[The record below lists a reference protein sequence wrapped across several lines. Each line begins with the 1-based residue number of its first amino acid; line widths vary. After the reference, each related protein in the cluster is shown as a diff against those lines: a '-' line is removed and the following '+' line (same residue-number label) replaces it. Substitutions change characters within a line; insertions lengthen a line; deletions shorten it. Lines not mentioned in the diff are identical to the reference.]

1 MSCLS
6 RPLLP
11 AAYSLLLFLSLSRP
25 AHAIEVKVSAQAL
38 ERTAKAQ
45 LFNAADGRY
54 YMRGDANSPCS
65 VYAEHPQ
72 ISFRDDRIIVRVH
85 TRARLGT
92 SVRGTCLGVSLTTDA
107 EVSLVPEAEG
117 ESIGFRDARLERM
130 SDNRELN
137 FVLAPFLS
145 GKLPQQL
152 KVNAADLMRKLLAG
166 SGPSTGYALSL
177 ERLKLHSLLVENHA
191 LILDADANMNVD

>member
-1 MSCLS
+1 MLCLPS
-6 RPLLP
+6 DSAR
-11 AAYSLLLFLSLSRP
+11 
-25 AHAIEVKVSAQAL
+25 AIEVKVSAKAL

-45 LFNAADGRY
+45 LFNGPDGRY
-54 YMRGDANSPCS
+54 YLRGDAHSACS
-65 VYAEHPQ
+65 VYAEQPQ
-72 ISFRDDRIIVRVH
+72 ISFRDDRIVVRVH

-92 SVRGTCLGVSLTTDA
+92 SVRGACLGVSLTTDA
-107 EVSLVPEAEG
+107 VVSLVPEAQG

-145 GKLPQQL
+145 GQLPQQL

-177 ERLKLHSLLVENHA
+177 NRLKLHSLLVEDRA
-191 LILDADANMNVD
+191 LVLDADGGMTVD

>member
-1 MSCLS
+1 MVPAS
-6 RPLLP
+6 RFFP
-11 AAYSLLLFLSLSRP
+11 AASLLLLCALTQP
-25 AHAIEVKVSAQAL
+25 AHAIEVKVSAKAL
-38 ERTAKAQ
+38 ERTARAQ
-45 LFNAADGRY
+45 LFNGPDGRY
-54 YMRGDANSPCS
+54 YMRGDARSPCS
-65 VYAEHPQ
+65 IYAEHPQ
-72 ISFRDDRIIVRVH
+72 VSFRDDRIVVRVH

-92 SVRGTCLGVSLTTDA
+92 SLHNACLGVSLTTDA

-152 KVNAADLMRKLLAG
+152 KVNAAELMRKLLAG

-177 ERLKLHSLLVENHA
+177 ERLKLHSLLVEKQA
-191 LILDADANMNVD
+191 LILDADADMNVD

>member
-1 MSCLS
+1 MRHL
-6 RPLLP
+6 RHLMPL
-11 AAYSLLLFLSLSRP
+11 ASLLLLCAVP
-25 AHAIEVKVSAQAL
+25 DTACAIEVKVSAKAL

-54 YMRGDANSPCS
+54 YMRGNATSPCS
-65 VYAEHPQ
+65 VYAEQPQ
-72 ISFRDDRIIVRVH
+72 ISFRDDRIVVRVH

-92 SVRGTCLGVSLTTDA
+92 SLRGACLGVSLTTDA
-107 EVSLVPEAEG
+107 VVSLVPEAEG

-137 FVLAPFLS
+137 FLLAPFLS

-152 KVNAADLMRKLLAG
+152 KLNAADLMRKLLAG

-177 ERLKLHSLLVENHA
+177 DRLKLHSLLVEDHA
-191 LILDADANMNVD
+191 LILDADGGMNVN

>member
-1 MSCLS
+1 MRCLP
-6 RPLLP
+6 RLLLAATPLLYLVP
-11 AAYSLLLFLSLSRP
+11 QTAR
-25 AHAIEVKVSAQAL
+25 AIEVKVSAKAL
-38 ERTAKAQ
+38 ERTARAQ
-45 LFNAADGRY
+45 LFNGPDGRY
-54 YMRGDANSPCS
+54 YMRGNATSPCS
-65 VYAEHPQ
+65 VYAEQPH
-72 ISFRDDRIIVRVH
+72 ITFRDDRIVVRVH

-92 SVRGTCLGVSLTTDA
+92 SLRGTCLGVSLTTDA

-137 FVLAPFLS
+137 FLLAPFLS

-177 ERLKLHSLLVENHA
+177 ERLKLHSLLVEDHS
-191 LILDADANMNVD
+191 LILDADAGMNVD

>member
-1 MSCLS
+1 MPRLCRLLVSSLFLLPCLS
-6 RPLLP
+6 
-11 AAYSLLLFLSLSRP
+11 SRT
-25 AHAIEVKVSAQAL
+25 ARAIEVKVSAKAL

-45 LFNAADGRY
+45 LFNGLDGRY
-54 YMRGDANSPCS
+54 YMRGDAHSACS
-65 VYAEHPQ
+65 VYAEQPQ
-72 ISFRDDRIIVRVH
+72 ISFRDDRIVVRVH

-92 SVRGTCLGVSLTTDA
+92 SVRGACLGVSLTTDA
-107 EVSLVPEAEG
+107 VVSLVPVAEG

-137 FVLAPFLS
+137 FVLEPFLS

-166 SGPSTGYALSL
+166 SAASTGYTLSL
-177 ERLKLHSLLVENHA
+177 DRLKLHSLLVEDRA
-191 LILDADANMNVD
+191 LVLDADAGMNVE

>member
-1 MSCLS
+1 MVLVS
-6 RPLLP
+6 RLFAASPLL
-11 AAYSLLLFLSLSRP
+11 LLCALPLS
-25 AHAIEVKVSAQAL
+25 AHAIEVRVSAKAL

-45 LFNAADGRY
+45 LFNGPDGRY
-54 YMRGDANSPCS
+54 YMRGSATSPCS
-65 VYAEHPQ
+65 VYAEQPH
-72 ISFRDDRIIVRVH
+72 ISFRDDRIVVRVH

-92 SVRGTCLGVSLTTDA
+92 SLHGACLGVSLTTDA
-107 EVSLVPEAEG
+107 EVSLVPDAEG

-137 FVLAPFLS
+137 FLLAPFLS

-177 ERLKLHSLLVENHA
+177 ERLKLHSLLVEDHA
-191 LILDADANMNVD
+191 LILDADAGMNVD

>member
-1 MSCLS
+1 MTRLS
-6 RPLLP
+6 RLLP
-11 AAYSLLLFLSLSRP
+11 ALLLLCALPHS
-25 AHAIEVKVSAQAL
+25 ACAIEVKVSAKAL
-38 ERTAKAQ
+38 ERTARAQ

-54 YMRGDANSPCS
+54 YMRGDPNTPCF

-72 ISFRDDRIIVRVH
+72 ISFRDDRIVVRVH

-92 SVRGTCLGVSLTTDA
+92 SLHGSCLGVSLTTDA

-137 FVLAPFLS
+137 FLLAPFLS

-152 KVNAADLMRKLLAG
+152 KVNAADLMRKLLAA

-177 ERLKLHSLLVENHA
+177 DRLKLHSLLVQDRA
-191 LILDADANMNVD
+191 LILDADASMNVD

>member
-1 MSCLS
+1 MNCPPRL
-6 RPLLP
+6 LLP
-11 AAYSLLLFLSLSRP
+11 AALLLVVPLPRT
-25 AHAIEVKVSAQAL
+25 ARAIEVKVSARAL

-45 LFNAADGRY
+45 LFNGPDGRY
-54 YMRGDANSPCS
+54 YMRGDAGSPCS
-65 VYAEHPQ
+65 VYAEQPH
-72 ISFRDDRIIVRVH
+72 ITFRDDRIVVRVH

-92 SVRGTCLGVSLTTDA
+92 ALRGSCLGVSLTTDA

-137 FVLAPFLS
+137 FLLAPFLS

-177 ERLKLHSLLVENHA
+177 ERLKLHSLLVQDHA
-191 LILDADANMNVD
+191 LILDADAGMNVD

>member
-1 MSCLS
+1 MSRLCRLLVSSLFLLPCLS
-6 RPLLP
+6 
-11 AAYSLLLFLSLSRP
+11 SRK
-25 AHAIEVKVSAQAL
+25 ASAIEVKVSAKAL

-45 LFNAADGRY
+45 LFNGLDGRY
-54 YMRGDANSPCS
+54 YMRGDAHSACS
-65 VYAEHPQ
+65 VYAEQPQ
-72 ISFRDDRIIVRVH
+72 ISFRDDRIVVRVH

-92 SVRGTCLGVSLTTDA
+92 SVRGACLGVSLTTDA
-107 EVSLVPEAEG
+107 VVSLVPVAEG

-137 FVLAPFLS
+137 FVLEPFLS

-166 SGPSTGYALSL
+166 SAASTGYALSL
-177 ERLKLHSLLVENHA
+177 DRLKLHSLLVEDRA
-191 LILDADANMNVD
+191 LVLDADAGMNVE

>member
-1 MSCLS
+1 MRCPSRLLLSTTLLVSCLA
-6 RPLLP
+6 PV
-11 AAYSLLLFLSLSRP
+11 AN
-25 AHAIEVKVSAQAL
+25 AIEVKVSAKAL

-45 LFNAADGRY
+45 LFNGPDGRY
-54 YMRGDANSPCS
+54 YMRGNATSPCS
-65 VYAEHPQ
+65 VYAEQPR
-72 ISFRDDRIIVRVH
+72 ISFRDDRIVVRVH

-92 SVRGTCLGVSLTTDA
+92 ALHGACLGVSLTTDA
-107 EVSLVPEAEG
+107 EVSLVPDAEG

-137 FVLAPFLS
+137 FLLAPFLS

-177 ERLKLHSLLVENHA
+177 DRLKLHSLLVEDHA
-191 LILDADANMNVD
+191 LILDADAGMNVD

>member
-1 MSCLS
+1 MPRLPLS
-6 RPLLP
+6 LIITLLLLP
-11 AAYSLLLFLSLSRP
+11 LAASRT
-25 AHAIEVKVSAQAL
+25 ARAIEVKVSAKAL
-38 ERTAKAQ
+38 ERTARAQ
-45 LFNAADGRY
+45 LFNGPDGRY
-54 YMRGDANSPCS
+54 YMRGDAKSPCS
-65 VYAEHPQ
+65 VYAEQPE
-72 ISFRDDRIIVRVH
+72 ISFRDDRIVVRVH

-92 SVRGTCLGVSLTTDA
+92 SLHGTCLGVSLTTDA
-107 EVSLVPEAEG
+107 VVSLVPDAEG

-177 ERLKLHSLLVENHA
+177 DRLKLHSLLVQNHA
-191 LILDADANMNVD
+191 LILDADGGMNVD